1 MDVSV
6 IRDLL
11 ATLLS
16 ASLAYVLVKTLEFS
30 ASQDYL
36 SQLVCR
42 KVVHIS
48 TGPLFVLTWPLF
60 STHCSGM
67 CRSSAAMQCIQGA
80 PDMPTIHSA
89 VGCCICRLILVA
101 IGTMESKATIQAVS
115 RGGSRQELLR
125 GPLLYI
131 GIVTAVTLLFWR
143 ESPVGLMVLSLMC
156 GGDGLADIVG
166 RRYGSARL
174 PFNHNKSW
182 LGSLAMLTG
191 GAVMSMVYIAL
202 FHSMGYFTNTMQN
215 MLGTIWMTSLV
226 ATAVEALPIYGWLD
240 DNLTTDDDAE
250 ITIGGTCNGQKRN
263 IAPVQIWHTFLSRVL
278 NEPGNRLKQAQC
290 R

>member
-36 SQLVCR
+36 SQEGCAHLDWPTVCADLATIQ
-42 KVVHIS
+42 H
-48 TGPLFVLTWPLF
+48 PLL
-60 STHCSGM
+60 G
-67 CRSSAAMQCIQGA
+67 
-80 PDMPTIHSA
+80 
-89 VGCCICRLILVA
+89 LILVA